1 MSSSCCNFLNIP
13 GPIRITV
20 DTCHFLSVALF
31 MEYSLTIKW
40 QPASLDKL
48 MDTFPPF
55 FASTEERLEER
66 VITLS
71 SFSLSVDARKEEC
84 IHQFPTCH
92 LTLDT
97 FEMLK
102 PKGPPYG
109 SNFKKIKFFQ

>member
-66 VITLS
+66 VITH
-71 SFSLSVDARKEEC
+71 SLIYS
-84 IHQFPTCH
+84 
-92 LTLDT
+92 
-97 FEMLK
+97 
-102 PKGPPYG
+102 
-109 SNFKKIKFFQ
+109 SNFKKIKFFQRFTYESTFKKIEQNVTNPTIFNRFYDEI